1 MPPPPPSLRV
11 RLAGL
16 RDAGIGA
23 GLAALVGALAGT
35 AGAGF
40 LVALDVVT
48 AARFAQPWLIAAL
61 PFAGVLM
68 AWVYRVAGRDAER
81 GSNLIIEQIHQ
92 PGGGVPL
99 RMAPLVLGSTL
110 LTHLCGGS
118 AGREGTAVQMG
129 GALAG
134 GVQRALRLGPAHQSR
149 LLSAGM
155 AGGFGA
161 VFGAPLAGAVFALE
175 VLMRGRLTYR
185 WLGPCLVAGF
195 VGDRVCIAWGVHHAD
210 FRALAGLGDL
220 AATPGLVVLA
230 KAAVIGLA
238 CGLCARLFV
247 AATHGVA
254 KGLEHGVSKWWL
266 RPMLGGAAVGG
277 LAWLL
282 GTDAYLG
289 LGAWSPDAT
298 DPTLETVF
306 KAGGTEPWSW
316 LAKLGFTALT
326 LGAGFKGGEVTP
338 LFFIGAALG
347 NALASPL
354 GMSVAL
360 GAALGFVALFAGA
373 SKTPLAC
380 TLLAME
386 LFGGA
391 QVGAFAVACFVS
403 YLASGAAGIYAAQ
416 RRPEG
421 EGD

>member
-1 MPPPPPSLRV
+1 MSPLAALPRPTLAATRMA
-11 RLAGL
+11 LAGT
-16 RDAGIGA
+16 

-40 LVALDVVT
+40 LVALDAVT
-48 AARFAQPWLIAAL
+48 AARFAHPWLLAL
-61 PFAGVLM
+61 LPLAGVLM
-68 AWVYRVAGRDAER
+68 VWAYRAAGRDAER
-81 GSNLIIEQIHQ
+81 GNNLIIEEIHR

-99 RMAPLVLGSTL
+99 RMAPLVLGATL

-134 GVQRALRLGPAHQSR
+134 GVKRLLRLGPGHQGM

-175 VLMRGRLTYR
+175 VLMRGRLAYR

-195 VGDRVCIAWGVHHAD
+195 VGDRICAVWGVHHAD
-210 FRALAGLGDL
+210 YRTLAGLAHDAPALGVAPL
-220 AATPGLVVLA
+220 LQAAAL
-230 KAAVIGLA
+230 GLA
-238 CGLCARLFV
+238 CGLVARLFV
-247 AATHGVA
+247 AATHGA
-254 KGLEHGVSKWWL
+254 ARGLERAVSSWWL
-266 RPMLGGAAVGG
+266 RPLLGGAAVGG
-277 LAWLL
+277 LALLL

-289 LGAWSPDAT
+289 LGAWSPDAN
-298 DPTLETVF
+298 DPTLLTVF
-306 KAGGTEPWSW
+306 HEGGAGDWSW
-316 LAKLGFTALT
+316 FGKLVFTAVT

-338 LFFIGAALG
+338 LFFIGAAFGHVAGPLLG
-347 NALASPL
+347 LP
-354 GMSVAL
+354 VAL

-391 QVGAFAVACFVS
+391 HAGLFAVACFAS

-416 RRPEG
+416 REPEA
-421 EGD
+421 